1 MTVVGGTM
9 RRLTTILFCSCLSLA
24 SAAPPALA
32 GAPDMIVLLC
42 KGVYTDQGA
51 GDGAAPVERPTQFS
65 LRMSYTGSYMELKSG
80 EWPALPPSPDN
91 PAIIRSIEFTH
102 DDDVVRAM
110 FPTDRDELRGK
121 LITMGLSKIAGGYKG
136 VIVLERKT
144 GRFTYPNTSGACEK
158 VDDTGAF

>member
-1 MTVVGGTM
+1 M
-9 RRLTTILFCSCLSLA
+9 RRANIILLCSFLSV
-24 SAAPPALA
+24 SSTAPTALA
-32 GAPDMIVLLC
+32 EAADTIFLLC

-51 GDGAAPVERPTQFS
+51 GDGAAPIERPTQFS
-65 LRMSYTGSYMELKSG
+65 LRMSYAASYMELKAS
-80 EWPALPPSPDN
+80 EWPALPPSLEDPT
-91 PAIIRSIEFTH
+91 IIRSIEFTH

-158 VDDTGAF
+158 VENTGAF

>member
-1 MTVVGGTM
+1 M
-9 RRLTTILFCSCLSLA
+9 RRVNTILFCSFLSF
-24 SAAPPALA
+24 STAAPAALA
-32 GAPDMIVLLC
+32 EGPDTIVLLC
-42 KGVYTDQGA
+42 KGVYVEQGT

-65 LRMSYTGSYMELKSG
+65 LRMSYAAASMELRAS
-80 EWPALPPSPDN
+80 EWPALPPSLEDPS
-91 PAIIRSIEFTH
+91 IIRSIEFTH

-158 VDDTGAF
+158 VENTGAF